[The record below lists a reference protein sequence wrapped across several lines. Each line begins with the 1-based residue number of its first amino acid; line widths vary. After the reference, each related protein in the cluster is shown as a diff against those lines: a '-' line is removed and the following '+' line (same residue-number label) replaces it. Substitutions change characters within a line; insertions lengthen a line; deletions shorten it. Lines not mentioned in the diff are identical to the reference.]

1 MEIRQLRAFIAI
13 AELGTFT
20 AGALRVH
27 VTQAA
32 ISMQIR
38 QLENELGARLF
49 IRAPR
54 RVMLT
59 EAGEQLLQRA
69 RQILRDH
76 DAALDEIAELAGAER
91 GRLRVGSA
99 SAMVTTDVLPQLL
112 KEVRRKHSRAEV
124 TVASGTS
131 EALVQ
136 QILSGEIDIAFV
148 SLPVEARGINT
159 ERLTQ
164 DQLVAVASP
173 RHRLAKQKTI
183 SAYTLAGEKL
193 ILGERGGNTRRL
205 IDLFFAQ
212 AGVSLHVSM
221 ELSRQAAIRRMVEAD
236 MGVGIVPL
244 QTVRDEVE
252 RGRLIRWWIE
262 GAQINWE
269 MGLARLAGGYESPI
283 SQTFIKLSR
292 DYFRGNPECRRQ
304 ENSNGV
310 GQEAREEI
318 VLIISSEYLNQAFNI
333 LFIVKE
339 MRRHTNPLRLLR
351 DDHPLL
357 GQP

>member
-1 MEIRQLRAFIAI
+1 MEIRQLRAFVSI

-20 AGALRVH
+20 AGAQRVH

-59 EAGEQLLQRA
+59 EAGEQLLARA

-76 DAALDEIAELAGAER
+76 DAAIEEIADLAGAER

-99 SAMVTTDVLPQLL
+99 SAMVTTDVLPKLL
-112 KEVRRKHSRAEV
+112 KEVRRQHARAEI

-131 EALVQ
+131 ESLVQ
-136 QILSGEIDIAFV
+136 QILGGELDLAFV

-159 ERLTQ
+159 ERLSQ
-164 DQLVAVASP
+164 DQLVAIASP
-173 RHRLAKQKTI
+173 QHRLAKQKTI
-183 SAYTLAGEKL
+183 DAFTLAGEKL

-205 IDLFFAQ
+205 IDQFFAQ
-212 AGVSLHVSM
+212 AGVTLHVAM
-221 ELSRQAAIRRMVEAD
+221 ELSRQQAIRRMVEED

-244 QTVRDEVE
+244 HAVREDVE
-252 RGRLIRWWIE
+252 KGRLVRWWIE
-262 GAQINWE
+262 GAHINWE
-269 MGLARLAGGYESPI
+269 LGIARLTGGYESPI
-283 SQTFIKLSR
+283 TQTFIKISR
-292 DYFRGNPECRRQ
+292 DFFAEDGPTAPTRKSKSR
-304 ENSNGV
+304 
-310 GQEAREEI
+310 
-318 VLIISSEYLNQAFNI
+318 ISS
-333 LFIVKE
+333 KK
-339 MRRHTNPLRLLR
+339 
-351 DDHPLL
+351 
-357 GQP
+357 

>member
-1 MEIRQLRAFIAI
+1 MAI

-20 AGALRVH
+20 AGAGRVH

-38 QLENELGARLF
+38 QLENELGAKLF

-76 DAALDEIAELAGAER
+76 DAAIDEIAELAGAER
-91 GRLRVGSA
+91 GRLRIGSA
-99 SAMVTTDVLPQLL
+99 SAMVTTDVLPKLL
-112 KEVRRKHSRAEV
+112 KEVRKQHARAEV

-136 QILSGEIDIAFV
+136 QILGGELDIAFV

-159 ERLTQ
+159 ERLSQ

-173 RHRLAKQKTI
+173 RHRLAKQRTI

-205 IDLFFAQ
+205 IDQFFAQ
-212 AGVSLHVSM
+212 AGVTLHVAM
-221 ELSRQAAIRRMVEAD
+221 ELSRQAAIRRMVEED

-244 QTVRDEVE
+244 QTVSDAVE
-252 RGRLIRWWIE
+252 KGRLVRWWIE

-269 MGLARLAGGYESPI
+269 LGIARLTGGYESPI
-283 SQTFIKLSR
+283 VQTFIKL
-292 DYFRGNPECRRQ
+292 
-304 ENSNGV
+304 
-310 GQEAREEI
+310 ARSHFGGDATRPAAAKRAKA
-318 VLIISSEYLNQAFNI
+318 VSKQR
-333 LFIVKE
+333 VK
-339 MRRHTNPLRLLR
+339 R
-351 DDHPLL
+351 
-357 GQP
+357 

>member
-1 MEIRQLRAFIAI
+1 MEIRQLRAFVSI

-38 QLENELGARLF
+38 QLENELGAKLF
-49 IRAPR
+49 VRAPR

-69 RQILRDH
+69 RHILRDH
-76 DAALDEIAELAGAER
+76 DAAVEEIAELAGAER
-91 GRLRVGSA
+91 GRLRIGSA
-99 SAMVTTDVLPQLL
+99 SAMVTTDVLPKLL
-112 KEVRRKHSRAEV
+112 KEVRRRHDRAEV
-124 TVASGTS
+124 SVGSGTS

-136 QILSGEIDIAFV
+136 QILSGEIDVAFV
-148 SLPVEARGINT
+148 SLPVEARGITT
-159 ERLTQ
+159 ERLSQ
-164 DQLVAVASP
+164 DQLVAIASP
-173 RHRLAKQKTI
+173 RHPLAKQKTI

-221 ELSRQAAIRRMVEAD
+221 ELSRQAAIRRMVEED

-252 RGRLIRWWIE
+252 KGKLVRWWIE
-262 GAQINWE
+262 GAHINWE
-269 MGLARLAGGYESPI
+269 MGIARLTGGYESPI
-283 SQTFIKLSR
+283 SQTFIQISR
-292 DYFRGNPECRRQ
+292 EYFDSDTR
-304 ENSNGV
+304 
-310 GQEAREEI
+310 ARAA
-318 VLIISSEYLNQAFNI
+318 SKKSKAPASR
-333 LFIVKE
+333 K
-339 MRRHTNPLRLLR
+339 RARK
-351 DDHPLL
+351 
-357 GQP
+357 